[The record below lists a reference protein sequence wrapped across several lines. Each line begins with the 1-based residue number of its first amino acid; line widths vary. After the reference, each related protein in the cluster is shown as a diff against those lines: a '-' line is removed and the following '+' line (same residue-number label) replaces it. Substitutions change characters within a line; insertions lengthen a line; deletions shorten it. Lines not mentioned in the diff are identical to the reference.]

1 MKKSLFAAC
10 GEGFFDIIFILEG
23 TYGNKKD
30 WKSVMLLHGNLM
42 LYLPKLIQPRQSF
55 ETSISVLPSF
65 VYCIIRHPFKLFQ
78 LSVLLVRNRFKPLI

>member
-1 MKKSLFAAC
+1 MEIKK
-10 GEGFFDIIFILEG
+10 
-23 TYGNKKD
+23 TGNQNG
-30 WKSVMLLHGNLM
+30 KSVMLLHGNLM

-78 LSVLLVRNRFKPLI
+78 LSVLLVRNRFKPLV

>member
-1 MKKSLFAAC
+1 
-10 GEGFFDIIFILEG
+10 
-23 TYGNKKD
+23 
-30 WKSVMLLHGNLM
+30 MLLHGNLM

-78 LSVLLVRNRFKPLI
+78 LSVLLVRNRFKPLV